1 MRRRTFVLTL
11 GTAPLWLPACAH
23 QEETPL
29 AHLYGKEWVHGAY
42 ELSASKYAAVQS
54 SSEKASQGAYS
65 VIAQKGVVAL
75 AALQTREVPF
85 FIRVDQGEQGFA
97 IARDVPERLTFT
109 ADMSAAD
116 RQATQA
122 RWEKARDHVQTDYE
136 EIRRLNWALTTLL
149 GQLQHVRS
157 AIEEGKLEKYR
168 LVRQISAMAEG
179 DKPPFELPFQVSVG
193 DYRDVLTLL
202 LERLDD
208 DAKRLGRLET
218 DIVTVGLTARATDA
232 GSGSLAANLNKVL
245 LAVITDAEGSSPRP
259 ASFPQEN
266 GDREK
271 YLAHGKEILDSIKQ
285 TPEYVKWEKHE
296 RTKAFDQIGQILT
309 LVDAMTGL
317 HASAVY
323 QQCLDIWRG
332 DADYFS
338 YLKTLVKMLP
348 GGSAVAKVADQA
360 IGEGAQGR
368 EPGAERDGGGERG
381 ARCGQEGR
389 ERAAACHARRG
400 GIAPA
405 REGRRPPQRGERLRA
420 QQAGQAAGLL
430 QGLEGAG
437 PGRGAPRRLEPD
449 EGCATELLSLRA
461 AGDADA
467 AEGRLKKVHRPR
479 RKPRGKI
486 GLRRPTP

>member
-1 MRRRTFVLTL
+1 MFVLAL
-11 GTAPLWLPACAH
+11 GSAPLWLPACAH

-42 ELSASKYAAVQS
+42 ELSANKYATVQS
-54 SSEKASQGAYS
+54 SCEKASQGAYS

-75 AALQTREVPF
+75 GALQTREVPF
-85 FIRVDQGEQGFA
+85 FIRVDPGEQGFS

-109 ADMSAAD
+109 SDMKQAD
-116 RQATQA
+116 RDAAQAKWDRA
-122 RWEKARDHVQTDYE
+122 REHVQTDYE

-157 AIEEGKLEKYR
+157 AIEEDRLEQYR
-168 LVRQISAMAEG
+168 LVRQIAAMADG
-179 DKPPFELPFQVSVG
+179 DKPPFALPYQVSVG

-202 LERLDD
+202 IERLDD

-245 LAVITDAEGSSPRP
+245 LAVMTDAEGSSPRP
-259 ASFPQEN
+259 ASFPQET
-266 GDREK
+266 DARAQ
-271 YLAHGKEILDSIKQ
+271 YLAHGKELYDAIRQ
-285 TPEYVKWEKHE
+285 TPEYVNWEKHE
-296 RTKAFDQIGQILT
+296 RTKAFDQLGQILT

-360 IGEGAQGR
+360 IDLTEKVRKVAGQVQKGVAVASSAIDAGKKVAGGQAPDAAGVLQL
-368 EPGAERDGGGERG
+368 AKDGGLLNAGSDF
-381 ARCGQEGR
+381 ARSKLDKQLAFFKDAKELGQVSSLLGDSSLMKS
-389 ERAAACHARRG
+389 AL
-400 GIAPA
+400 PA
-405 REGRRPPQRGERLRA
+405 M
-420 QQAGQAAGLL
+420 
-430 QGLEGAG
+430 
-437 PGRGAPRRLEPD
+437 
-449 EGCATELLSLRA
+449 
-461 AGDADA
+461 
-467 AEGRLKKVHRPR
+467 
-479 RKPRGKI
+479 
-486 GLRRPTP
+486 

>member
-1 MRRRTFVLTL
+1 VRRRTFVLTL
-11 GTAPLWLPACAH
+11 GSAPLWLPACAH

-85 FIRVDQGEQGFA
+85 FIRVDAGEQGFVV
-97 IARDVPERLTFT
+97 ARDVPERLTFT
-109 ADMSAAD
+109 ADMSAGD
-116 RQATQA
+116 RQSAQA
-122 RWEKARDHVQTDYE
+122 KWEKARDHVQTDYE
-136 EIRRLNWALTTLL
+136 EIRRLDWALTTLL
-149 GQLQHVRS
+149 GQMQHVRS
-157 AIEEGKLEKYR
+157 AIEEDKLEQYR
-168 LVRQISAMAEG
+168 LVRQIAALAEG
-179 DKPPFELPFQVSVG
+179 DKPPFELPFQVSAG

-245 LAVITDAEGSSPRP
+245 LAVVSDAEGSSPRP
-259 ASFPQEN
+259 ATFPQEN
-266 GDREK
+266 VDREK
-271 YLAHGKEILDSIKQ
+271 YLASGKELYDAIKQ

-296 RTKAFDQIGQILT
+296 RTKAFDQLGQILT

-317 HASAVY
+317 HTSAVY

-360 IGEGAQGR
+360 LELTEKVRKVAGQVQKGLVVAGAALDAGKKVASGQLPAMPDAG
-368 EPGAERDGGGERG
+368 GVLQLAKDGGLLNAGSDFARAKLDKQLAFFKDSKELGQVSGLMADSSLMKG
-381 ARCGQEGR
+381 AL
-389 ERAAACHARRG
+389 
-400 GIAPA
+400 P
-405 REGRRPPQRGERLRA
+405 
-420 QQAGQAAGLL
+420 
-430 QGLEGAG
+430 
-437 PGRGAPRRLEPD
+437 
-449 EGCATELLSLRA
+449 SL
-461 AGDADA
+461 
-467 AEGRLKKVHRPR
+467 
-479 RKPRGKI
+479 
-486 GLRRPTP
+486 